1 MHENNS
7 QLFWGMFI
15 EPCSHFLISPRPFKR
30 VCIKLIVLWPSRIEM
45 IDQCLAASPGL
56 ALEVPQGERMIEQFS
71 LVEPG
76 GMDRGETRPPPGVIV
91 EIALRGLGG
100 MAGVTILN
108 QEHTAQMSMA
118 TAESTQS
125 ANYSGPRL
133 YALGSTPPFC
143 HCGRSKK
150 PGN

>member
-1 MHENNS
+1 
-7 QLFWGMFI
+7 MFI
-15 EPCSHFLISPRPFKR
+15 EPYSHFLISPRPFKR
-30 VCIKLIVLWPSRIEM
+30 MCIKLIVLRPSSIEM

-56 ALEVPQGERMIEQFS
+56 ALEVAQGESMIEQFS

-125 ANYSGPRL
+125 ANITSVLDKRRGKGYLLRLNCVTVRLRNRPGGPR
-133 YALGSTPPFC
+133 A
-143 HCGRSKK
+143 
-150 PGN
+150 